1 MARPNIDDALASI
14 QAIGD
19 RVLELGIDKVAEQS
33 GLKPTIVRK
42 FTVDCM
48 RSKNTDIRKISAA
61 VSVLEELRKI

>member
-19 RVLELGIDKVAEQS
+19 RVLEIGIDKVAEES
-33 GLKPTIVRK
+33 GLKRAIVKR

-48 RSKNTDIRKISAA
+48 RSKNTEIRKISAA
-61 VSVLEELRKI
+61 VTKLEELRKI